1 MSVIRN
7 ANDNKFPKTSML
19 VVFITVMMLFLKVSQ
34 FITVYT
40 ISKIKKT
47 HKAKPNVRIG
57 NAFPSNFSFFSAM
70 IAT

>member
-1 MSVIRN
+1 
-7 ANDNKFPKTSML
+7 ML
-19 VVFITVMMLFLKVSQ
+19 LVFITVMMLFLKVSQ

-47 HKAKPNVRIG
+47 PKAKPNVRIG